1 MAETQFDDLESV
13 QNNEERE
20 ELVKHVLELQ
30 SQLRDMLSRVD
41 TARKEH
47 QSLTTENQLLQKY
60 INNSLTSTAVFGATN
75 GAINSNNIALQQ
87 QSNSHKPDSLR

>member
-1 MAETQFDDLESV
+1 MAQPYEDAVVDG
-13 QNNEERE
+13 ERE
-20 ELVKHVLELQ
+20 DLIKHVLELQ
-30 SQLRDMLSRVD
+30 TQLRGMISRVD

-75 GAINSNNIALQQ
+75 GAINSNNM
-87 QSNSHKPDSLR
+87 SLRQNSIDS

>member
-1 MAETQFDDLESV
+1 MI
-13 QNNEERE
+13 
-20 ELVKHVLELQ
+20 
-30 SQLRDMLSRVD
+30 SRVD

-75 GAINSNNIALQQ
+75 GAIHSNNM
-87 QSNSHKPDSLR
+87 SLRQNSIDS

>member
-1 MAETQFDDLESV
+1 MADYNTLVDVVDDEG
-13 QNNEERE
+13 RE

-30 SQLRDMLSRVD
+30 SQLRDN
-41 TARKEH
+41 ARKEH

-75 GAINSNNIALQQ
+75 GAINSNM
-87 QSNSHKPDSLR
+87 SLRQAESPK

>member
-1 MAETQFDDLESV
+1 MADYNTLVDVVDDEG
-13 QNNEERE
+13 RE

-30 SQLRDMLSRVD
+30 SQLRDMISRVD
-41 TARKEH
+41 NARKEH

-75 GAINSNNIALQQ
+75 GAINSNM
-87 QSNSHKPDSLR
+87 SLRQAESPK

>member
-1 MAETQFDDLESV
+1 MAQPYEDVVVDG
-13 QNNEERE
+13 ERE
-20 ELVKHVLELQ
+20 DLINYVRHVLELQ
-30 SQLRDMLSRVD
+30 TQLRGMISRVD

-75 GAINSNNIALQQ
+75 GAINTNNM
-87 QSNSHKPDSLR
+87 SLRQNSTDS

>member
-1 MAETQFDDLESV
+1 MAEPQFDDLD
-13 QNNEERE
+13 NANDNGERE
-20 ELVKHVLELQ
+20 ELVKHVIDLQ
-30 SQLRDMLSRVD
+30 TQLREMLSRVD

-75 GAINSNNIALQQ
+75 GAINSNNMTLR
-87 QSNSHKPDSLR
+87 QSSADSPR

>member
-1 MAETQFDDLESV
+1 MAEVQFDDLDSV

-30 SQLRDMLSRVD
+30 SQLREMLSRVD
-41 TARKEH
+41 AARKEY
-47 QSLTTENQLLQKY
+47 QSLSTENQLLQKY

-75 GAINSNNIALQQ
+75 GAVNSNNISLKQT
-87 QSNSHKPDSLR
+87 NNKPESPR

>member
-1 MAETQFDDLESV
+1 MSGLEETAASEAHDVD
-13 QNNEERE
+13 NGERE

-30 SQLRDMLSRVD
+30 TQLRDMISRVD
-41 TARKEH
+41 VARKEQ

-75 GAINSNNIALQQ
+75 GAINSNNMT
-87 QSNSHKPDSLR
+87 

>member
-1 MAETQFDDLESV
+1 MAQPYEDVVVDG
-13 QNNEERE
+13 ERE
-20 ELVKHVLELQ
+20 DLIKHVLELQ
-30 SQLRDMLSRVD
+30 TQLRGMISRVD

-75 GAINSNNIALQQ
+75 GAINSNNM
-87 QSNSHKPDSLR
+87 SLRQNSIDS